1 MQDGLRQVDDKVD
14 DPKSLALPEQTP
26 SRKRKAEDEVA
37 DSQDEDGD
45 SEGEY
50 QWMDETLLDK

>member
-1 MQDGLRQVDDKVD
+1 MEGKLDEA
-14 DPKSLALPEQTP
+14 KSPALPEQTP

-37 DSQDEDGD
+37 DSQDEDDD

-50 QWMDETLLDK
+50 QWVDEALLDT